1 MQTNR
6 LFDIIYILLNQERI
20 TAKAL
25 SARCEVSIRTIY
37 RDIDRLS
44 QAGIPIYTQ
53 KGAGGGVGLLSDF
66 VLNKVLLDQKE
77 RETVLQALE
86 TMAAVNIET
95 TNVDVLQKLS
105 AFFGKISEPWLAI
118 DLSTWYETSDQ
129 CFDLLK
135 RAIFDTKSVRF
146 NYFNSKGDIST
157 REVEPMQLVFKSM
170 NWYLKGYCLTKSDFR
185 LFKLSRMTSL
195 IISSQQFTRR
205 EMVTTT
211 RPFVDSREIETVHL
225 VMEVAAAVGYRVYDD
240 FPVDSISKLASGHL
254 LVDGEF
260 PKGKWLI
267 SYILSLGEAAKV
279 ISPTS
284 LKKELVEKVESMRP
298 LYQEQTND

>member
-25 SARCEVSIRTIY
+25 SARCEVSIRKIY

-95 TNVDVLQKLS
+95 TNVDVLQ
-105 AFFGKISEPWLAI
+105 
-118 DLSTWYETSDQ
+118 
-129 CFDLLK
+129 
-135 RAIFDTKSVRF
+135 
-146 NYFNSKGDIST
+146 
-157 REVEPMQLVFKSM
+157 
-170 NWYLKGYCLTKSDFR
+170 
-185 LFKLSRMTSL
+185 
-195 IISSQQFTRR
+195 
-205 EMVTTT
+205 
-211 RPFVDSREIETVHL
+211 
-225 VMEVAAAVGYRVYDD
+225 
-240 FPVDSISKLASGHL
+240 
-254 LVDGEF
+254 
-260 PKGKWLI
+260 
-267 SYILSLGEAAKV
+267 
-279 ISPTS
+279 
-284 LKKELVEKVESMRP
+284 
-298 LYQEQTND
+298 